1 VGWASTTTL
10 PLSCGDCPPPLPFLD
25 LGAFNWVWFGLKT
38 ALIMFTFQWIR
49 WSVPRLR
56 MDQLMD
62 LGWKVLVP
70 LTLIYLFVVA
80 AAMLVFQEVL

>member
-1 VGWASTTTL
+1 
-10 PLSCGDCPPPLPFLD
+10 
-25 LGAFNWVWFGLKT
+25 
-38 ALIMFTFQWIR
+38 
-49 WSVPRLR
+49 

-62 LGWKVLVP
+62 FGWKVLVP